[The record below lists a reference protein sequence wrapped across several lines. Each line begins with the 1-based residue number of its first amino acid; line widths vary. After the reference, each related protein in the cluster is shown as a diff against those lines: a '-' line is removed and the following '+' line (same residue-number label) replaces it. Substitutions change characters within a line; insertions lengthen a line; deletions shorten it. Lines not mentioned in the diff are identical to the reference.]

1 MGADRVKQESE
12 KMDQITTKEN
22 TLYFDGCNTVEL
34 AEKFG
39 TPLYLMSEN
48 AIIDRCNELKS
59 MFLDKYEGTRVVYA
73 SKAFLTLAMCKII
86 EREGLSLDVVSGGEL
101 YTAIKADFPAD
112 RIELH
117 GNNKTFEELDMA
129 VKYGIKYVIVN
140 YADELD
146 LIEQVCREN
155 DKKIEVLFR
164 ISPEVSIDSHKF
176 ISTGKRKSKFGF
188 TLDKDIIFSA
198 IKKVKESKYIKFMG
212 YHFHIGSQL
221 FERDSHLK
229 ALKVIL
235 KVAKATKEEL
245 GVETEEINIG
255 GGFGVNYTKEDDRKP
270 YSFFLDPI
278 MEKVDEFAK
287 HNDIK
292 RPTVIIE
299 PGRSIVAEAGMTLYT
314 VGSIKDVPGIRKYVA
329 VDGGMPDNIRPA
341 LYNAKYEG
349 VIANKAEEP
358 KDDIIAV
365 AGKCCE
371 SGDILIKDGYFA
383 KAERGDIL
391 AVFATGAY
399 GYSMANNYNKLPFPA
414 VVLVKNGDANVIV
427 RRQTNEDL
435 LRNDLV
441 PETLK

>member
-1 MGADRVKQESE
+1 MEL
-12 KMDQITTKEN
+12 ITTKNN

-34 AEKFG
+34 ADKYG
-39 TPLYLMSEN
+39 TPLYVVSEN
-48 AIIDRCNELKS
+48 AIIGRCNELRE
-59 MFLDKYEGTRVVYA
+59 MFLDKYEGARVAYA

-101 YTAIKADFPAD
+101 YTAMKAGFPPE

-117 GNNKTFEELDMA
+117 GNNKTYEELKLAME
-129 VKYGIKYVIVN
+129 YGIRYIIVN
-140 YADELD
+140 YADELE
-146 LIEQVCREN
+146 LVEHVCQAT

-164 ISPEVSIDSHKF
+164 ISPEVDIDSHKF

-188 TLDKDIIFSA
+188 TLDKDIIFPA
-198 IKKVKESKYIKFMG
+198 IKKAKASKYIKFKG
-212 YHFHIGSQL
+212 FHFHIGSQL
-221 FERDSHLK
+221 HERDSHLE
-229 ALKVIL
+229 ALDVIL
-235 KVAKATKEEL
+235 NVSKDTKDEL
-245 GVETEEINIG
+245 GIEIEEINIG
-255 GGFGVNYTKEDDRKP
+255 GGFGVNYTSEDDRKP
-270 YSFFLDPI
+270 YSFFLDPV
-278 MEKVDEFAK
+278 MERVADYAK
-287 HNDIK
+287 ANNVK
-292 RPTVIIE
+292 KPTIIIE
-299 PGRSIVAEAGMTLYT
+299 PGRSIVAEAGLTLYT
-314 VGSIKDVPGIRKYVA
+314 VGSIKDVPGIRKYVS

-358 KDDIIAV
+358 KEDIIAV

-371 SGDILIKDGYFA
+371 SGDILIKDGKFA
-383 KAERGDIL
+383 VAQRGDIL

-414 VVLVKNGDANVIV
+414 VVLVKDGKSDIIV

-441 PETLK
+441 PDSLK